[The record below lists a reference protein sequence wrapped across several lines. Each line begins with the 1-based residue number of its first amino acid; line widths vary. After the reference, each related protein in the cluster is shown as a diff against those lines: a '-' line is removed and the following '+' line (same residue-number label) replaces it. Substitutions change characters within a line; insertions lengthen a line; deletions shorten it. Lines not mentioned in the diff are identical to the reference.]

1 MVLLEYTFILKV
13 YLRTYKIDYCLPGPD
28 IFTVKYLNLLG
39 LDFSLFLQ
47 IFVCMI
53 FWYAFNAERYTLIL
67 VQLNI
72 YFLFHHQ
79 HLKSK
84 EHDLSDNKYMFH
96 HQSWDSI
103 IVLCFRECLH
113 IGHGL
118 SRLKSTLKTF
128 YDKLTGILTVLVI
141 LGLWITFYLLSQ
153 WFLLPSAM
161 LDRKH
166 GNFL

>member
-1 MVLLEYTFILKV
+1 MYF
-13 YLRTYKIDYCLPGPD
+13 
-28 IFTVKYLNLLG
+28 
-39 LDFSLFLQ
+39 DFSSYLKNIKKCQDQIFLQ
-47 IFVCMI
+47 WNIWTWWVWIWF
-53 FWYAFNAERYTLIL
+53 FASKFFDTLLTLKRYTLIL

-84 EHDLSDNKYMFH
+84 EHDLSDNKYMLH

-141 LGLWITFYLLSQ
+141 LGYGSRFTFCPNDFYFQ
-153 WFLLPSAM
+153 VQCWTENM
-161 LDRKH
+161 
-166 GNFL
+166 

>member
-1 MVLLEYTFILKV
+1 MYF
-13 YLRTYKIDYCLPGPD
+13 
-28 IFTVKYLNLLG
+28 
-39 LDFSLFLQ
+39 DFSSYLKNIKKCQDQIFLQ
-47 IFVCMI
+47 WNIWTWWVWIWF
-53 FWYAFNAERYTLIL
+53 FASKFFDTLLTLKRYTLIL

-84 EHDLSDNKYMFH
+84 EHDLSDNKYMLH

-141 LGLWITFYLLSQ
+141 LGLWFTFYLLSQ